1 MTDDE
6 LEGYLVNWG
15 RWCRE
20 GQGRSSSSIA
30 TVTKVFS
37 ESTDDGA
44 SCVIASAAEKV
55 NRIWQG
61 MPNTFY
67 EERCIKALMGGYY
80 ANTGSIGSLLGY
92 IRRVQKLRIREHD
105 VDRFVEKGKEY
116 ICRRLEAVV

>member
-20 GQGRSSSSIA
+20 GAGSSSSSIA
-30 TVTKVFS
+30 RISKGVVESS
-37 ESTDDGA
+37 ETEA
-44 SCVIASAAEKV
+44 SGVVVPAAEKA

-61 MPNTFY
+61 KPNTFY

-92 IRRVQKLRIREHD
+92 IRRVQRLRIREHD
-105 VDRFVEKGKEY
+105 VDKFVEKGKNY
-116 ICRRLEAVV
+116 IRRRLEAVV

>member
-20 GQGRSSSSIA
+20 GAGSSSSSIA
-30 TVTKVFS
+30 RISKGVVESS
-37 ESTDDGA
+37 ETETSG
-44 SCVIASAAEKV
+44 VVVPAAEKV

-92 IRRVQKLRIREHD
+92 IRRVQRLRIREHD
-105 VDRFVEKGKEY
+105 VDKFVEKGKNY
-116 ICRRLEAVV
+116 IRRRLEAVV